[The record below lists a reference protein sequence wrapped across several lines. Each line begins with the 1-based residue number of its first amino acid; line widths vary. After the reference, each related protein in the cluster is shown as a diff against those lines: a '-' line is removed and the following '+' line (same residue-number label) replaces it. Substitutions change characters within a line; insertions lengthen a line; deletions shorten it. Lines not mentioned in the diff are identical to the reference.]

1 MGRVFGF
8 QNFFS
13 SALSYVSNAFLDD
26 FKYDASGIY
35 IIKNKITGEC
45 YVGQSISLKRR
56 LREHKRLLREGKEK
70 YRNGEQTLLQK
81 AWNKYGEENFQFDY
95 IEHCDKNV
103 LDEREIY
110 WIQLLQCNRQEHGK
124 GYNISHGGTGVGK
137 KENNTPIS
145 LKGTF
150 IVNNGD
156 VQKYI
161 NPKELSYYE
170 SLGYKRGLAPKN
182 IEKLKN
188 TDRKI
193 RKGVDHP
200 NSNKTWSETARER
213 FNNTIKNRAAKPSD
227 KRKSVIQY
235 DLNNNFI
242 ARYESITEA
251 SEKTGISQSC
261 IIACC
266 KHRAHTAGGFRWE
279 YENE

>member
-1 MGRVFGF
+1 M
-8 QNFFS
+8 
-13 SALSYVSNAFLDD
+13 
-26 FKYDASGIY
+26 
-35 IIKNKITGEC
+35 E
-45 YVGQSISLKRR
+45 
-56 LREHKRLLREGKEK
+56 
-70 YRNGEQTLLQK
+70 
-81 AWNKYGEENFQFDY
+81 
-95 IEHCDKNV
+95 
-103 LDEREIY
+103 
-110 WIQLLQCNRQEHGK
+110 
-124 GYNISHGGTGVGK
+124 K
-137 KENNTPIS
+137 KENNTTTS